1 MLRKIK
7 VKIKKTQK
15 GMVHW
20 AVNYTGTETRISR
33 YLIHWLKSVK
43 YFI

>member
-20 AVNYTGTETRISR
+20 AVNNTGIETRIITLSYSLAEKR
-33 YLIHWLKSVK
+33 
-43 YFI
+43 